1 MDFKQL
7 RNTNQYQARGIWS
20 KIQTNA
26 EEFFQ
31 KNGWPHRG
39 LEEWHY
45 TSLASWKDRTLMG
58 FKPTETNST
67 KTSTFKNKSKLTG
80 VSLPHLQKSNLS
92 NSDFSAQI
100 QKVLQNY
107 LQSFASESIS
117 LVFVNGVFSKE
128 HSDLDELER
137 NQVSILTGKDFLKNT
152 KEQSFIYEFIHE
164 RRQVQ
169 FRPQSS
175 MEALNSAACS
185 DGVFIRINKEQALS
199 LPLHI
204 IHISLQTGHLQNSD
218 LTLAANQQNQKF
230 VQASEKS
237 NSNSEILSPKAEKV
251 LASLPKVFIEVG
263 PFSKAEIVE
272 SYIGQDT
279 YLMNA
284 TSEIILR
291 KSSRVNYC
299 KIAQDSATATHVS
312 ATRFFQHDSSSLD
325 CRTVVLGGQL
335 TRLNLEFYLR
345 QPDAHLVSKGFYI
358 GSKEQHIDHS
368 SLIDHVVG
376 NCQSVQLYKGL
387 LADSAKGI
395 FDGKVLIRK
404 QSQKASSDQL
414 IKNLLLSKK
423 AEANSKPQLMIYAD
437 DVKAT
442 HGSTVGQLN
451 PEEIFYFQSR
461 AIDKAKA
468 IQMLSLGFVEEII
481 LEIENAQTQ
490 KFLQRLTEQRY
501 KDLN

>member
-20 KIQTNA
+20 KIQANA

-45 TSLASWKDRTLMG
+45 TSLASWKDRALVGCKQT
-58 FKPTETNST
+58 
-67 KTSTFKNKSKLTG
+67 TG
-80 VSLPHLQKSNLS
+80 VKLKKHSALS
-92 NSDFSAQI
+92 NADFSAQI

-107 LQSFASESIS
+107 LQNFAAESIS

-128 HSDLDELER
+128 HSDLNELER
-137 NQVSILTGKDFLKNT
+137 NQVSILTGQDFLKNT

-169 FRPQSS
+169 FQPQSA

-185 DGVFIRINKEQALS
+185 DGVFIRIDKEQALAQ
-199 LPLHI
+199 PLHI
-204 IHISLQTGHLQNSD
+204 IHISLPGLLMQNSKED
-218 LTLAANQQNQKF
+218 FAISNNSKSSSSRVDSINNAEVAIKDSGLVLT
-230 VQASEKS
+230 
-237 NSNSEILSPKAEKV
+237 
-251 LASLPKVFIEVG
+251 SLPKVFIEVG
-263 PFSKAEIVE
+263 PFSKAEILE

-291 KSSRVNYC
+291 KSSKVNYC
-299 KIAQDSATATHVS
+299 KIAQDSTAGTHIS

-395 FDGKVLIRK
+395 FDGKVQIRK
-404 QSQKASSDQL
+404 QAQKASSDQL

-481 LEIENAQTQ
+481 LEVENAQLQ